1 MRVVIRLLK
10 IRKSGLVRISAEERS
25 SSKVN
30 TMLKKILSVLSFI
43 VMTILS
49 YKTVRTF
56 PEVTSVFAIL
66 SILTMVSAMVV
77 GKSGKLIQFLFENTE
92 DLPRGTRLSL
102 TGLFLYVIMLFV
114 VSYGIVFIP
123 TIIATLCVGC
133 LILLGMVCFFY

>member
-1 MRVVIRLLK
+1 
-10 IRKSGLVRISAEERS
+10 
-25 SSKVN
+25 
-30 TMLKKILSVLSFI
+30 MLKKILSVLSFI

-49 YKTVRTF
+49 YKTTRTF

-66 SILTMVSAMVV
+66 SIITLVSAVLV

-92 DLPRGTRLSL
+92 DLPRGARLSL
-102 TGLFLYVIMLFV
+102 TGLFLYVIALFA

-123 TIIATLCVGC
+123 TIVAIICVGG

>member
-1 MRVVIRLLK
+1 
-10 IRKSGLVRISAEERS
+10 
-25 SSKVN
+25 
-30 TMLKKILSVLSFI
+30 MLKKLLSVLSFI

-66 SILTMVSAMVV
+66 TILTMVSALLV

-123 TIIATLCVGC
+123 TIVATSCVGC

>member
-1 MRVVIRLLK
+1 
-10 IRKSGLVRISAEERS
+10 
-25 SSKVN
+25 
-30 TMLKKILSVLSFI
+30 MLKKILSVLSFI

-77 GKSGKLIQFLFENTE
+77 GKSGKLIQYLFDNTE

-123 TIIATLCVGC
+123 TIVAIICVGC
-133 LILLGMVCFFY
+133 LVLFGMVCFFY

>member
-1 MRVVIRLLK
+1 
-10 IRKSGLVRISAEERS
+10 
-25 SSKVN
+25 
-30 TMLKKILSVLSFI
+30 MLKKLLSVLSFMI
-43 VMTILS
+43 MTVLA
-49 YKTVRTF
+49 YKTTRTF

-92 DLPRGTRLSL
+92 DLPRGIRLSL
-102 TGLFLYVIMLFV
+102 TGLFLYVIALFV

-123 TIIATLCVGC
+123 IIVATLCVGC

>member
-1 MRVVIRLLK
+1 MV
-10 IRKSGLVRISAEERS
+10 
-25 SSKVN
+25 
-30 TMLKKILSVLSFI
+30 KKILSVLSFI

-66 SILTMVSAMVV
+66 SILTMVSAMLV

-102 TGLFLYVIMLFV
+102 TGLFLYVIMFFV

-123 TIIATLCVGC
+123 TIVAIICVSGF
-133 LILLGMVCFFY
+133 ILLGMVCFFY

>member
-1 MRVVIRLLK
+1 
-10 IRKSGLVRISAEERS
+10 
-25 SSKVN
+25 
-30 TMLKKILSVLSFI
+30 MLKKILSVLSFI

-123 TIIATLCVGC
+123 TIVATLCVGIV
-133 LILLGMVCFFY
+133 ILLGMVCFFY

>member
-1 MRVVIRLLK
+1 
-10 IRKSGLVRISAEERS
+10 
-25 SSKVN
+25 
-30 TMLKKILSVLSFI
+30 MLKKILSVLSFM

-66 SILTMVSAMVV
+66 SILTMVSAMLV

-102 TGLFLYVIMLFV
+102 TGLFLYVILLFV

-123 TIIATLCVGC
+123 AIVATICVSG
-133 LILLGMVCFFY
+133 LILLGLACFFY

>member
-1 MRVVIRLLK
+1 
-10 IRKSGLVRISAEERS
+10 
-25 SSKVN
+25 
-30 TMLKKILSVLSFI
+30 MLKKILSILSFI

-66 SILTMVSAMVV
+66 SIITLVSAVLV

-102 TGLFLYVIMLFV
+102 TGLFLYVILLFV
-114 VSYGIVFIP
+114 VSYGIVFVP
-123 TIIATLCVGC
+123 TIIATFCVGII
-133 LILLGMVCFFY
+133 ILLGMVCVFY

>member
-1 MRVVIRLLK
+1 MV
-10 IRKSGLVRISAEERS
+10 
-25 SSKVN
+25 
-30 TMLKKILSVLSFI
+30 KKILSVLSFM

-66 SILTMVSAMVV
+66 SIITLVSAVLV
-77 GKSGKLIQFLFENTE
+77 GKSGKLMNFIFEDLEN
-92 DLPRGTRLSL
+92 LPRGTRLSL

-123 TIIATLCVGC
+123 AIVATLCVGC
-133 LILLGMVCFFY
+133 IILLGMVCFFY

>member
-1 MRVVIRLLK
+1 
-10 IRKSGLVRISAEERS
+10 
-25 SSKVN
+25 
-30 TMLKKILSVLSFI
+30 MLKKLLSVLSFI

-66 SILTMVSAMVV
+66 TILTMVSALLV

-123 TIIATLCVGC
+123 TIVATLCVGC

>member
-1 MRVVIRLLK
+1 MRVVIRLSK
-10 IRKSGLVRISAEERS
+10 IRKNGLVKIGVVGRLN
-25 SSKVN
+25 SKVKV
-30 TMLKKILSVLSFI
+30 MLKKLLSVLSFI

-66 SILTMVSAMVV
+66 TILTMVSALLV

-123 TIIATLCVGC
+123 TIVATLCVGC

>member
-1 MRVVIRLLK
+1 
-10 IRKSGLVRISAEERS
+10 
-25 SSKVN
+25 
-30 TMLKKILSVLSFI
+30 MLKKILSILSFI

-66 SILTMVSAMVV
+66 AIITLVSAVLV
-77 GKSGKLIQFLFENTE
+77 GKSGKLMNFLFEDLE

-102 TGLFLYVIMLFV
+102 TGLFLYVTLLFV

-123 TIIATLCVGC
+123 TIVATICVSG
-133 LILLGMVCFFY
+133 LILLGLVCFFY

>member
-1 MRVVIRLLK
+1 
-10 IRKSGLVRISAEERS
+10 
-25 SSKVN
+25 
-30 TMLKKILSVLSFI
+30 MLKKGLSVLSFM

-56 PEVTSVFAIL
+56 SEVTSIFAIL

-123 TIIATLCVGC
+123 TIVATICVGG
-133 LILLGMVCFFY
+133 LILLGMVCFLY